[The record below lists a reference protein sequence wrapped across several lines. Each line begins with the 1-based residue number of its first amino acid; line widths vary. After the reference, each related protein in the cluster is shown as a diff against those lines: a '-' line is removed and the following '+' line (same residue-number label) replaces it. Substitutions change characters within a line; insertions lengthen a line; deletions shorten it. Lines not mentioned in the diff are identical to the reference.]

1 LKADYYLYLDRDTPI
16 HRLDPRT
23 KIFLLLGGFLLAI
36 LYQHPAY
43 LLGVSLLILTQG
55 AVARCLSN
63 LGRLWLLLVLIFAF
77 SLPIWALYARGE
89 TPLLG
94 RVTVES
100 LQYGIA
106 NALRI
111 EAMLISGLVFLSTTK
126 NEEIALGLARLR
138 LPYAMSFA
146 LSTALRLVPTFVG
159 TALTVVEAQQARGLD
174 LKAGGIRERASKY
187 IPLLGP
193 IFLVTLRNANQ
204 LAMALESKGFG
215 AAKERTFLREIQFRR
230 SDGMVLGL
238 LMLVLILAFYLR
250 IQGKGQIAGLIL

>member
-1 LKADYYLYLDRDTPI
+1 VKADYYLYLDRETFF

-23 KIFLLLGGFLLAI
+23 KIFILVVSFLLAI
-36 LYQHPAY
+36 LYQHPVY
-43 LLGVSLLILTQG
+43 VLGILLLILLQAAMG
-55 AVARCLSN
+55 RCLSN
-63 LGRLWLLLVLIFAF
+63 LRRLWFLLLLIFAF
-77 SLPIWALYARGE
+77 SVPIWALYARGE

-94 RVTVES
+94 RVSTQS

-111 EAMLISGLVFLSTTK
+111 ETMLISGLAFLSTTK
-126 NEEIALGLARLR
+126 NEEIALGLIRLR

-159 TALTVVEAQQARGLD
+159 TAFTVIQAQQARGLD
-174 LKAGGIRERASKY
+174 LKAGGLRERAEKY

-215 AAKERTFLREIQFRR
+215 ASKDRTFLLQIQFKR
-230 SDGMVLGL
+230 SDVMVLGL
-238 LMLVLILAFYLR
+238 LLLLFLFAIYLR
-250 IQGKGQIAGLIL
+250 VQGKGQIWGLIV

>member
-1 LKADYYLYLDRDTPI
+1 VVDYYLYLDKNTLF

-23 KIFLLLGGFLLAI
+23 KIFILLGSFLLAI
-36 LYQHPAY
+36 LYQHPHY
-43 LLGVSLLILTQG
+43 LLGILLLILTQAAIG
-55 AVARCLSN
+55 RCLSN
-63 LGRLWLLLVLIFAF
+63 LRRLWLLLVLIFVF
-77 SLPIWALYARGE
+77 SVPIWAFYARGE

-94 RVTVES
+94 RITAES

-126 NEEIALGLARLR
+126 NEEIALGLIRLR

-146 LSTALRLVPTFVG
+146 LSTALRLVPTFVE
-159 TALTVVEAQQARGLD
+159 TALTVMQAQQARGLE
-174 LKAGGIRERASKY
+174 LRAGGIRERVRKY

-193 IFLVTLRNANQ
+193 VFLVTLRNANQ

-215 AAKERTFLREIQFRR
+215 ASKDRTFLLEIRFKR
-230 SDGMVLGL
+230 SDAIVLGL
-238 LMLVLILAFYLR
+238 LILLLLFALYLR
-250 IQGKGQIAGLIL
+250 IQGKGQIPGLFL